1 MQFAGLYGEL
11 PLQGYSRTEFLP
23 PAIFRN
29 RFVDNRWKHLRI
41 TLKETGSPLPVSS
54 LFSVSDCASSAFF
67 LLGQHQVI
75 ADCLPLNLGSYVDG
89 SAYGSPA
96 LASDMDDCPSA
107 DHPATL
113 RRFF

>member
-41 TLKETGSPLPVSS
+41 TLKRNRISAARIQFVQRKRLRIERLFLTGAAS
-54 LFSVSDCASSAFF
+54 SDCR
-67 LLGQHQVI
+67 LLAVEFRF
-75 ADCLPLNLGSYVDG
+75 
-89 SAYGSPA
+89 
-96 LASDMDDCPSA
+96 
-107 DHPATL
+107 L
-113 RRFF
+113 RRWFGLRFPCPCF